1 MEKGSITYKPANK
14 PPQSDEKSYLLSK
27 EQVVAKSSGFGG
39 KTIGF
44 FGGFSL
50 LVSNLTGP
58 GLVSLSLVYQNSGWL
73 YPTVSLIVMMV
84 MSTLSGVF
92 LCEAMATIPGNESLQ
107 GRVEFATLAR
117 FYFGKKGHI
126 VSQIFIN
133 TALQATNIAG
143 IVISSQVLDSMFV
156 HLFHNTCG
164 LELHPRLFHWDCVS
178 HDTQDES
185 PFGDA
190 FMLFTIG
197 YLVVMVVV
205 IPLGY
210 LNLDDNIIIQ
220 VAALIF
226 LVAVIVDWIATFV
239 KTGLKN
245 EVPAFTDLR
254 QQAGV
259 LGTIMFNF
267 AYITTIPSWVNE
279 KKPSVSVHQSLWSAC
294 IVSTITFFLVGY
306 LGSRAF
312 PEMLQDSDILSVIN
326 NSHYAGV
333 VSRAL
338 VYLFPLMVLAT
349 SIPVYSIIVRYNLL
363 QNNVVPKAWANIFAV
378 VIPWAVAIPFM
389 KGGALNL
396 LMNWSSLLF
405 ASAANFVIPFAIYV
419 KACEFRQSVRERLTE
434 EQLEII
440 RDMHETEEETPKPP
454 ETEKTNGLLSTL
466 HSHSNL
472 PHVHTSIAHV
482 QHHHYIVDQ
491 HHEHPLP
498 DHDKNVNHHVVDNIP
513 TPLPPNFIAVPHTTP
528 QSARWIAMISAGI
541 MIVLIV
547 TVIVLAILF

>member
-1 MEKGSITYKPANK
+1 MEKGSITYKPADK

-27 EQVVAKSSGFGG
+27 DQVVKSSGFGG

-44 FGGFSL
+44 VGGFSL

-58 GLVSLSLVYQNSGWL
+58 GLVTLSLVYQDSGWL
-73 YPTVSLIVMMV
+73 YPTVALVVMMI

-117 FYFGKKGHI
+117 FYFGRKGHI
-126 VSQIFIN
+126 ISQIFIN
-133 TALQATNIAG
+133 AALQATNIAG

-164 LELHPRLFHWDCVS
+164 LEIHPRFFHWECVS
-178 HDTQDES
+178 TGTQDES
-185 PFGDA
+185 PFGNA

-197 YLVVMVVV
+197 YLVVMAVV

-220 VAALIF
+220 VAALMF
-226 LVAVIVDWIATFV
+226 LVAVIVDWIYTFI

-245 EVPAFTDLR
+245 EVPSFTSFR

-267 AYITTIPSWVNE
+267 AFITTIPSWVNE
-279 KKPSVSVHQSLWSAC
+279 KKPSVSVHRSLWSAC
-294 IVSTITFFLVGY
+294 IVSTITFFVVGY

-312 PEMLQDSDILSVIN
+312 PAMLQDSDILSVIN
-326 NSHYAGV
+326 DSHYAGI
-333 VSRAL
+333 VSRIL

-378 VIPWAVAIPFM
+378 VLPWAVAIPFM
-389 KGGALNL
+389 KSGALNV

-405 ASAANFVIPFAIYV
+405 SSVANFIIPFAIYM
-419 KACEFRQSVRERLTE
+419 KACDFRQSVRERLTE

-440 RDMHETEEETPKPP
+440 RDMHEAEEKPP
-454 ETEKTNGLLSTL
+454 APPPEIEKPHGIIAAIRP
-466 HSHSNL
+466 HSI
-472 PHVHTSIAHV
+472 SIAHV
-482 QHHHYIVDQ
+482 QHHHYIVDP
-491 HHEHPLP
+491 HHEH
-498 DHDKNVNHHVVDNIP
+498 HEAEADKNVNHHVVDDIP
-513 TPLPPNFIAVPHTTP
+513 TPLPPSFIAVPYSTP
-528 QSARWIAMISAGI
+528 QSARWIATISASI
-541 MIVLIV
+541 MVVLIV
-547 TVIVLAILF
+547 AVIVLAIVF